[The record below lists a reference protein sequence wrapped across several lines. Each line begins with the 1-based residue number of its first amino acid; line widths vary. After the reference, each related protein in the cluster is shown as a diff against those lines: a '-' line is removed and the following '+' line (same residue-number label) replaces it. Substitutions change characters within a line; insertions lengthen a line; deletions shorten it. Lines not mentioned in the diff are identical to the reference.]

1 MGDIEKAFL
10 NTEVDKEDR
19 DFLRLLWLGDMS
31 DRSSEIA
38 VYRFCNVVFDLNV
51 SHFLLNTMLRQH
63 VCYAAKCNN

>member
-1 MGDIEKAFL
+1 MEKAFL

-38 VYRFCNVVFDLNV
+38 VYRFCNVVFDLNA
-51 SHFLLNTMLRQH
+51 SHFLLNAMLKQH
-63 VCYAAKCNN
+63 VCYAEKCNN